1 MKIPQEFLD
10 RVRQH
15 PDRSGFLMDYDGT
28 LSEIVSHPEA
38 AGPVQGAVE
47 VVQALAERYSLMA
60 FVSGRR
66 AEFLAE
72 LFDSD
77 RVRYCG
83 VYGAEEIIKGK
94 LVLPSETDSW
104 RGMASR
110 IARDAEAFVH
120 TEGLD
125 GCEVEYKDVAVSIHF
140 RNAKDPAAGTLL
152 IDWAN
157 QVAPRRRFSSNL
169 GRMVVE
175 LRPHG
180 VSKAGTFERLLGEV
194 GLESVIAGG
203 DDHADVDALKAAKSQ
218 FGERALAVGVASRE
232 EPSELA
238 LVSDVMVPSPSEMVD
253 LLKRFLDR
261 P

>member
-1 MKIPQEFLD
+1 
-10 RVRQH
+10 
-15 PDRSGFLMDYDGT
+15 MDYDGT
-28 LSEIVSHPEA
+28 LSEIVSDPEA

-47 VVQALAERYSLMA
+47 VVQELAERYSLMA

-203 DDHADVDALKAAKSQ
+203 DDHADVHALKAAKSQ

-238 LVSDVMVPSPSEMVD
+238 LVSDVMVASPSEMVD
-253 LLKRFLDR
+253 LLKRFLDE